1 MSVNVYLQVKYLKV
15 IDGIID
21 GLNAAARVTEQK
33 RSFVRRETTV
43 PAHGGDSLVR
53 RFRGESSPEKLE
65 SPDGNRQGFNR
76 IQVGL

>member
-33 RSFVRRETTV
+33 GSFFGRGATV
-43 PAHGGDSLVR
+43 PAHGGACRVGRS
-53 RFRGESSPEKLE
+53 RGKLSPGKSEA
-65 SPDGNRQGFNR
+65 QGFS
-76 IQVGL
+76 